1 MAPAARFPVLFV
13 NLARTWGGG
22 QQWHLALAQALAER
36 EWPVELMAWPE
47 SPLARRAGAARLPVW
62 PQALRSTAWLVPGR
76 MGRVRR
82 GMLARR
88 VSAVILDGS
97 HELKTVGLAAHQ
109 MNVPHVILRRG
120 IPQPLTPGWANRWLM
135 RNVVTRLIANSQ
147 ATLDAM
153 AGGFPED
160 MERLR
165 PRVIYNGVEP
175 AGWQPPATR
184 PPTGRIAV
192 VGRLEWEKGV
202 DRAIQALHLL
212 RRRMGHATLRVIG
225 EGSQRVNLETL
236 VGELGLADAV
246 EFTGHSSD
254 VRHLLN
260 ECDVLVL
267 PSRWEGFG
275 FVLVEAMLLEMPTV
289 AFDLPAAREVI
300 LDGTTGLLVP
310 QDDIDAL
317 AGALGAIL
325 ATPGRARTLGM
336 AGRMRALSQFTL
348 DRAAA
353 ELEQVLREVP

>member
-1 MAPAARFPVLFV
+1 MPPATRFPVLFV

-22 QQWHLALAQALAER
+22 QQWHLAMAQALAER
-36 EWPVELMAWPE
+36 EWPVELLAWPD
-47 SPLARRAGAARLPVW
+47 SPLARRAAAARLPVW
-62 PQALRSTAWLVPGR
+62 PQALRATSWLVPGKIPR
-76 MGRVRR
+76 LRR
-82 GMLARR
+82 GLLARR
-88 VSAVILDGS
+88 VNAVVLDGS
-97 HELKTVGLAAHQ
+97 HELKTVGVVAHRLG
-109 MNVPHVILRRG
+109 VPRVILRRG
-120 IPQPLTPGWANRWLM
+120 LPQPLSPGWVNRWLL
-135 RNVVTRLIANSQ
+135 RRVATRLVANSQ

-153 AGGFPED
+153 AGGFPAA

-212 RRRMGHATLRVIG
+212 RRRMGHATLRIVG
-225 EGSQRVNLETL
+225 EGSQRANLEAL
-236 VGELGLADAV
+236 AAELGLADAV
-246 EFTGHSSD
+246 EFTGHSTD

-275 FVLVEAMLLEMPTV
+275 FVLVEAMLLELPTV
-289 AFDLPAAREVI
+289 AFDLPAAREIVV
-300 LDGTTGLLVP
+300 DGTTGLLVP
-310 QDDIDAL
+310 PDDIDAL
-317 AGALGAIL
+317 AGALGAVL

-336 AGRMRALSQFTL
+336 AGRLRAMSQFTL

-353 ELEQVLREVP
+353 ELERVLQEPP